1 MLNDVQISILSDLR
15 QVSPVDPEKRAQ
27 LVILLGRGYVERH
40 DDLCR
45 ITPLGKQILESAGFN
60 KT

>member
-1 MLNDVQISILSDLR
+1 MLNDDQISILSDLR
-15 QVSPVDPEKRAQ
+15 QASSVHPAKRAQ
-27 LVILLGRGYVERH
+27 LVILLGRGYIERH

-45 ITPLGKQILESAGFN
+45 ITPLGKQILESAVLN